1 MKEENKHSFKY
12 ELKDEFKYPANG
24 QLVYAKFL
32 EFYPPSSKHF
42 GTAARLQQMYTKP
55 LMDEVKS
62 RQAVSDE
69 SSESSDSSDTD
80 EKALHDAYFMIFW
93 SGCSSIQ
100 EAADL
105 FDTLLKNGCCK
116 IDGEHAIRGIM
127 LESLTY
133 NDKKYAMKEY
143 LNTFLPPEV
152 SSADQ

>member
-32 EFYPPSSKHF
+32 EFYPPSAKHF

-62 RQAVSDE
+62 RQASVDE
-69 SSESSDSSDTD
+69 SATSTDSDDTD
-80 EKALHDAYFMIFW
+80 QKSLNDAYFMIFM
-93 SGCSSIQ
+93 SGCSDIQ
-100 EAADL
+100 EASDL
-105 FDTLLKNGCCK
+105 FESLLKSGCCK
-116 IDGEHAIRGIM
+116 IDGENAIRGQM
-127 LESLTY
+127 LDGLSY